1 MPVTF
6 STHVVAFYT
15 LALPSCKKRKMLFDD
30 LTLQA
35 MNLWTIRWGKKK
47 NKPLLIRITERH
59 SWKIVRSRRDAQ
71 KNLKE
76 LQWTGGGGLPTQPL
90 FTLFFLCNRA
100 KILVGYLP
108 LPHTV
113 SLPQSWP
120 AMQRGL
126 NETRGEVSWWGN
138 SLSWLWSW
146 PPKGQTAERLLHH
159 HLRH

>member
-1 MPVTF
+1 MWWL
-6 STHVVAFYT
+6 STPLLCP
-15 LALPSCKKRKMLFDD
+15 LAKKGRCYLMILPYKPWISEQLDG
-30 LTLQA
+30 
-35 MNLWTIRWGKKK
+35 GKKK
-47 NKPLLIRITERH
+47 KKQKTLLIRITERH

-76 LQWTGGGGLPTQPL
+76 LQWTSGGGGLPTQPL

-146 PPKGQTAERLLHH
+146 PPKGQTAECLLHH